1 MDYKTLRLFFF
12 SPMESSSTFK
22 NSLWREFWSTL
33 RSKSSKDFLQ
43 LWFYLKC
50 SYLFELA
57 SDQSLKL
64 GKSPLCTVRWRRA
77 VLRAQKERWYR
88 TTGICWLLLLHWGGL
103 CSSIPY
109 SLCCAWCLYIPH
121 VAVTCWPGGSLSF
134 GTEDSTPWNSWR
146 VSNGAKIP
154 WLFVTPVQDAGGN
167 YLVPPRHS
175 QALLGQVQR
184 GSSSS
189 QLQLTPLMA
198 DTEAGQMSCP
208 WRGIWEQMSSFL
220 ALGEV
225 IAAPAPGL
233 TSDPY
238 SCYGYHPLQ
247 HLFLLQM
254 PPPLPPPSP
263 LFGRSCSGVLGFKQ
277 PAVPWTHLCKTN
289 IYNSSVCP
297 APAVHPML
305 PCSNHLSAQHYIKEE
320 EKKTS
325 LLIHR

>member
-1 MDYKTLRLFFF
+1 M
-12 SPMESSSTFK
+12 
-22 NSLWREFWSTL
+22 
-33 RSKSSKDFLQ
+33 
-43 LWFYLKC
+43 
-50 SYLFELA
+50 
-57 SDQSLKL
+57 
-64 GKSPLCTVRWRRA
+64 
-77 VLRAQKERWYR
+77 
-88 TTGICWLLLLHWGGL
+88 
-103 CSSIPY
+103 
-109 SLCCAWCLYIPH
+109 
-121 VAVTCWPGGSLSF
+121 
-134 GTEDSTPWNSWR
+134 
-146 VSNGAKIP
+146 
-154 WLFVTPVQDAGGN
+154 TPVQDAGGN

-263 LFGRSCSGVLGFKQ
+263 LFGRSCSGVLRFKQ

-305 PCSNHLSAQHYIKEE
+305 PCSNHLSAQHCIKEE